1 MRDANTSPSYILLCS
16 QKTIKVIT
24 YLYQNNNNNNNNN
37 NNKGGKEGEGEEE
50 GGGRSKRTLNIRE
63 QHLNEPKEA
72 KTS

>member
-24 YLYQNNNNNNNNN
+24 YLYQNNNNN
-37 NNKGGKEGEGEEE
+37 KGEKEGEGEEE

-63 QHLNEPKEA
+63 QHFNESKEA